1 MIAAIFGLLLA
12 SGPSAPP
19 DQGMFFN
26 GTGPHHRTVRA
37 SSKVAQRYFDQ
48 GLSFLFGFNHAESTR
63 SFEAAAA
70 ADPKCAMAH
79 WGIAMSQGPHI
90 NLPMVMPDQAKV
102 AVAALRKADALA
114 PKSGIERDLIAAS
127 MLRYRDPQPEDR
139 SPLDRAYSAAMKR
152 LWTKYPKDADVGA
165 LYAESLMDLRPWDQW
180 KPDGTPQPTTIEVTQ
195 VVDEVLRLNPNHPMG
210 LHLAI
215 HAWEASPTPWKA
227 DAAADRL
234 RNLQPALGH
243 MVHMPSHIDVLR
255 GRWEESILANEK
267 AIAADVAYR
276 KIRPRQGFYR
286 LYMAH
291 NRHML
296 GFSAMMVGQRAKA
309 VKAMDEMVREM
320 PQAFV
325 KENAFFMDSFFAMP
339 LEVRVRFGRWD
350 EVLAAPAFPDHLP
363 LAETLRHMARG
374 VAFAA
379 KGNVFE
385 AEAEQ
390 MLFRQG
396 RAKMPEGKPVGNS
409 PATTVLDLADHLLQG
424 EILIAKG
431 DVSAAIDS
439 LKLAVRAEEQLRYDE
454 PPDWVLPTRHV
465 LGVALLKA
473 GKTAEAEK
481 VYREDL
487 KRRPNNGWS
496 LQGLSD
502 ALARQGKSA
511 EASKVRAQFVQAWKN
526 ADTAIESSCLCVPK
540 P

>member
-12 SGPSAPP
+12 SGPAAPP
-19 DQGMFFN
+19 DQELFK
-26 GTGPHHRTVRA
+26 GTGPHHRSVKC
-37 SSKVAQRYFDQ
+37 SSKLAQRYFDQ
-48 GLSFLFGFNHAESTR
+48 GLNFLFGFNHAESVR
-63 SFEAAAA
+63 SFEAAAK
-70 ADPKCAMAH
+70 ADPKCAMAQ
-79 WGIAMSQGPHI
+79 WGIAMAQGPHI
-90 NLPMVMPDQAKV
+90 NLPMVTPEQAKTAVV
-102 AVAALRKADALA
+102 ALDKADALA
-114 PKSGIERDLIAAS
+114 PTSGIERDLIAVA
-127 MLRYRDPQPEDR
+127 MVRYRDPQPDDR
-139 SPLDRAYSAAMKR
+139 LPLDRAYSAAMKR
-152 LWTKYPKDADVGA
+152 LWQKYPMDADIGA

-180 KPDGTPQPTTIEVTQ
+180 KPDGTPQPTTIEVTE
-195 VVDEVLRLNPNHPMG
+195 VVEKVLKLSPNHPMG

-234 RNLQPALGH
+234 RDLQPALGH

-276 KIRPRQGFYR
+276 KVRPRLGFYR
-286 LYMAH
+286 IYMAH

-296 GFSAMMVGQRAKA
+296 GFSAMMVGQGKKA
-309 VKAMDEMVREM
+309 IRAMDELVSTIPSDFE
-320 PQAFV
+320 
-325 KENAFFMDSFFAMP
+325 KENAFFIDAFYAMP
-339 LEVRVRFGRWD
+339 LEVRVRFGRWE
-350 EVLAAPAFPDHLP
+350 EVLAAPAFPEHLP

-390 MLFRQG
+390 MLFRSG

-409 PATTVLDLADHLLQG
+409 TATTVLDLADHLLQG
-424 EILIAKG
+424 EIQLAKG
-431 DVSAAIDS
+431 DVSSAIDS
-439 LKLAVRAEEQLRYDE
+439 LRMAVRAEDQLRYDE

-473 GKTAEAEK
+473 GQTAEAEK

-487 KRRPNNGWS
+487 KRRPNNGWA
-496 LQGLSD
+496 LKGLAD
-502 ALARQGKSA
+502 ALQRQGKTA
-511 EASKVRAQFVQAWKN
+511 EAAKVQAQFAKAWRN
-526 ADTAIESSCLCVPK
+526 ADTPIESSCLCVPK